1 MQFIAHI
8 KKMKKNKF
16 IVLRLVFIFFSTY
29 IFAQDELLNN
39 LLKEKKTEHE
49 KIIATFKSTK
59 IIDAQTNETVHAHTL
74 DFRVTHL
81 FGNIGKETEGKSPV
95 HTLYGFDASSD
106 IRISFEYGITNRLT
120 VGFSRSKVK
129 ENLEGLAK
137 YRIFYQSTDNHIPV
151 SLTFF
156 VNTAYTPQRDYSQNY
171 KNAAHR
177 FTYVTQG
184 IISRKFS
191 KNISAEILPTY
202 VHRNYIIIPED
213 ENDIFSLGAGARVKV
228 TRSMSIIADYFY
240 NFSQYR
246 INRKTSY
253 FNPLGLGVEFETG
266 GHVFSLM
273 FTNASSIIENEFIPY
288 TTDGWQQGGIKFS
301 FIISRN
307 FSIGK
312 YK

>member
-1 MQFIAHI
+1 
-8 KKMKKNKF
+8 MKKNKTIF
-16 IVLRLVFIFFSTY
+16 IQLIFLIFSTH
-29 IFAQDELLNN
+29 IFAQDDLLNN
-39 LLKEKKTEHE
+39 LLNEKKTEHE
-49 KIIATFKSTK
+49 KVIATFKSTK
-59 IIDAQTNETVHAHTL
+59 IIDAQSNETVHAHTL
-74 DFRVTHL
+74 DFRVSHL

-129 ENLEGLAK
+129 ENLEGLLK
-137 YRIFYQSTDNHIPV
+137 YRVFYQTMDNHIPV
-151 SLTFF
+151 SFTLFG
-156 VNTAYTPQRDYSQNY
+156 NTAFTPQRDYSQNY
-171 KNAAHR
+171 LNAQHR
-177 FTYVTQG
+177 FTYIAQG
-184 IISRKFS
+184 IIARKFS

-202 VHRNYIIIPED
+202 LHRNYLLIPED
-213 ENDIFSLGAGARVKV
+213 ENDIFALGAGARIKV

-240 NFSQYR
+240 SFSNYR

-288 TTDGWQQGGIKFS
+288 TTDSWQEGGMKFS

-312 YK
+312 NK